1 MKKIEDIESMQ
12 PEELE
17 SAALGEEIKVPAG
30 LEERILDA
38 IAAKEALRPK
48 SSLRRE
54 EALRPKS
61 SLRREASPLR
71 WVPYA
76 ALAVAAG
83 LAAVAIIPR
92 RDRLRDTFDDPYLA
106 YAQVEATFQKISDKM
121 AVGVGLAEKAGQ
133 TADKPMEIINK
144 IK

>member
-54 EALRPKS
+54 AL
-61 SLRREASPLR
+61 PLR

-121 AVGVGLAEKAGQ
+121 AIGVGLAEKAGQ

>member
-54 EALRPKS
+54 AL
-61 SLRREASPLR
+61 PLR